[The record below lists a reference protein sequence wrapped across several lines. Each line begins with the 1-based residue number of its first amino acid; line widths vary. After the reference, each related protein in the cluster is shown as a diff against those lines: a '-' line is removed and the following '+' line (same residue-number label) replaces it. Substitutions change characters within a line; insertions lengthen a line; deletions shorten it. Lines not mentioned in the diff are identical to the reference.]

1 LSSDVSEG
9 DQSNFDVHDPP
20 SLANKQLRIFGLK
33 LSLDEFN
40 ETSRTLLRNTP
51 FKFEPTSSPESV
63 TSSPPV
69 SPYQSAV
76 FNQSLMLN
84 HLSPPSL
91 LPAVVVLSSAGEQE
105 ANVKW
110 KINPS
115 YSAPKVQYKRPS
127 SVNGFIETNP
137 TRYGVHYYIVESEIL
152 RNTQ

>member
-1 LSSDVSEG
+1 MSSDVSEG
-9 DQSNFDVHDPP
+9 DQSNFDVYDPP
-20 SLANKQLRIFGLK
+20 PLANKQLRIFGLK

-69 SPYQSAV
+69 SPYQSAI

-84 HLSPPSL
+84 QLSPPSL

-127 SVNGFIETNP
+127 SVNGLIEKKSNKIWRTLLYS
-137 TRYGVHYYIVESEIL
+137 RE
-152 RNTQ
+152 